1 MELSFTYLDSIEW
14 WGAATNKDDGPP
26 KGQALS
32 ECDHP
37 LLIMHLKNYGIP
49 RLVNSAK
56 LPYVI
61 PIAYSEKSKSSI

>member
-14 WGAATNKDDGPP
+14 WGAATNKDVPP

-37 LLIMHLKNYGIP
+37 LLIMHLKNYGTP

-56 LPYVI
+56 LTDVTPTVR
-61 PIAYSEKSKSSI
+61 SEESKSSI